1 MDDIRPA
8 LQNAGVKPF
17 QSHILVVLWCDEVYP
32 AFQTQ
37 AKQSR
42 RQQNPHSFNTSISL
56 YPQWMSRLL
65 SPKFKDSVLENGS
78 FVIIWP
84 KDNIVNFSESEQL
97 TGVDKNLRL
106 PSDVK
111 LNQSLNADSI

>member
-1 MDDIRPA
+1 MDDLRPA

-32 AFQTQ
+32 ALKTQ
-37 AKQSR
+37 AKQS
-42 RQQNPHSFNTSISL
+42 SFNRSISL
-56 YPQWMSRLL
+56 YRQWMSRLL
-65 SPKFKDSVLENGS
+65 SPKFKDTVLENVS
-78 FVIIWP
+78 FVIIWLE
-84 KDNIVNFSESEQL
+84 DNIVNFSESEKL

-106 PSDVK
+106 PSDIK